1 MTEIRFLN
9 LDEVL
14 RIHTRMLRLYGGE
27 QGVRDLS
34 LLESAIHMP
43 MSGMGGEYF
52 HQDLFE
58 MATAYAFHILMN
70 HPFMDG
76 NKRTGLAA
84 AVVFL
89 KRNGFSLRCGEPE
102 LADLMISVTTG
113 RTDKAT
119 LANEIR
125 NHAFTRQAKTGNQP

>member
-14 RIHTRMLRLYGGE
+14 RIHSRMLRLYGGE

-34 LLESAIHMP
+34 LLESALHMP
-43 MSGMGGEYF
+43 ISGMGGERF
-52 HQDLFE
+52 HRDVFE
-58 MATAYAFHILMN
+58 MAAAYAFHVLMN
-70 HPFMDG
+70 HPFVDG
-76 NKRTGLAA
+76 NKRTGLAS

-102 LADLMISVTTG
+102 LADLLISVTAG
-113 RTDKAT
+113 RTDKAA
-119 LANEIR
+119 LANAIR
-125 NHAFTRQAKTGNQP
+125 NHVVPRQPR